1 MGGTGDSP
9 ETSASLS
16 GGGFSNI
23 FGPPSYQASAVA
35 SYLKSIGSTNAGK
48 FNVSGRGF
56 PDVAAQALNVE
67 IYWRGQDATTSGT
80 SCATPIFASTVAL
93 INDQL
98 IAAGKSPL
106 GFINPLLYAHPSA
119 FRDITT
125 GSNPG
130 CNTSGFPAT
139 SGWDPVT
146 GLGSPKF
153 GALRTAAGL

>member
-1 MGGTGDSP
+1 MGGTQGSP
-9 ETSASLS
+9 ETSTSFS

-23 FGPPSYQASAVA
+23 FDPPSYQASAVA
-35 SYLKSIGSTNAGK
+35 SYLNSIGSTNAGK

-56 PDVAAQALNVE
+56 PDIAAQAANVE
-67 IYWRGQDATTSGT
+67 IFVGGAAGTVNGT

-106 GFINPLLYAHPSA
+106 GFINPLLYANPSA
-119 FRDITT
+119 FSDITT

-146 GLGSPKF
+146 GLGSPIF
-153 GALRTAAGL
+153 EALRTAAGL

>member
-1 MGGTGDSP
+1 MGGTQGSP

-35 SYLKSIGSTNAGK
+35 SYLNSIGSTNAGK

-56 PDVAAQALNVE
+56 PDIAAQAVDVE
-67 IYWRGQDATTSGT
+67 IFVGGTAGTVNGT
-80 SCATPIFASTVAL
+80 SCAAPIFASTVAL

-106 GFINPLLYAHPSA
+106 GFINPLLYANPSA
-119 FRDITT
+119 FSDITT

-130 CNTSGFPAT
+130 CNTDGFPAR

-146 GLGSPKF
+146 GLGSPMF